1 MSDGILPPLRNQAD
15 GMNVMGLEH
24 GKRTTGTRPGPG
36 RWLAGL
42 VLLWLGTAW
51 QTGAQDGVI
60 RVGGDLN
67 YPPYEFLN
75 EQGEPDGY
83 NTELTLAIAEVMG
96 MKVEIE
102 LGHWPQ
108 MRRRLLDGELDVL
121 QGAVFSPE
129 RARWFAFS
137 PPHALINHSL
147 FARKGEAAEITL
159 ADLAGREVIVQR
171 DSIMHEQLNRLAP
184 NALAVPVDTHSN
196 ALRLLASGQHDFA
209 LVANLPGLY
218 LGRELELSNLA
229 PVGHPF
235 PPHRYGYV
243 VNRGNEALL
252 ARFSEGLAILKNT
265 GRQQALYDKWLGP
278 LESPGLPWK
287 KIGLGAALVSLL
299 LLLVL
304 GAIMAWN
311 RTLRREVDRR
321 SQALERQQQQL
332 LQADKM
338 ASLGI
343 LVSGVA
349 HEINN
354 PSGLLLL
361 NLPVLKEA
369 YQDAEEILEERYHR
383 HGDFYLGGLPYSRM
397 RDEIPAMLDD
407 MLTSADRIRRIVDD
421 LRDFARQGP
430 SELNET
436 VDLNRVVATAIRLT
450 DTSIRQAC
458 HRFEVSYDERL
469 PPFRGNGQRIEQVV
483 INLIVNACQ
492 ALTSPEQ
499 GIRVSTRYRAGSHEL
514 SLEVRDQGR
523 GIAPEHLSRL
533 RDPFFTT
540 KREQGGIG
548 LGLAV
553 SSGIV
558 QEHGGRLEYDST
570 PGQGTTAI
578 LTLPALKG
586 NQSDHQ

>member
-1 MSDGILPPLRNQAD
+1 MAAATHPFFRIARLAL
-15 GMNVMGLEH
+15 GLA
-24 GKRTTGTRPGPG
+24 
-36 RWLAGL
+36 WL
-42 VLLWLGTAW
+42 LGSPALAET
-51 QTGAQDGVI
+51 I
-60 RVGGDLN
+60 RVGGDFN
-67 YPPYEFLN
+67 YPPYEFIN

-96 MKVEIE
+96 MEVDIV
-102 LGHWPQ
+102 LGSWQ
-108 MRRRLLDGELDVL
+108 QARERLLDGRLDVL

-129 RARWFAFS
+129 RSRQFAFS

-147 FARKGEAAEITL
+147 FARRGEAADVSL
-159 ADLAGREVIVQR
+159 AELAGREVIVQR
-171 DSIMHEQLNRLAP
+171 DSIMHEQLSRLAP
-184 NALAVPVDTHSN
+184 QARPVPADTHSD
-196 ALRLLASGQHDFA
+196 ALRLLAAGRHDFA

-218 LGRELELSNLA
+218 LGRELALSNLA
-229 PVGHPF
+229 PVGSPF
-235 PPHRYGYV
+235 PPQRYGYMV
-243 VNRGNEALL
+243 TKGNEALL

-287 KIGLGAALVSLL
+287 KIGLATALVSLL
-299 LLLVL
+299 LLLGL
-304 GAIMAWN
+304 AAIMIWN

-321 SQALERQQQQL
+321 SRELERQQQQL

-343 LVSGVA
+343 LVSGMA

-369 YQDAEEILEERYHR
+369 CRDAEEILEAHYHS

-430 SELNET
+430 GELNET
-436 VDLNRVVATAIRLT
+436 VDLNAVVATAIRLV
-450 DTSIRQAC
+450 DTSLRQAS
-458 HRFEVSYDERL
+458 HHVEVSYGEAL

-483 INLIVNACQ
+483 INLLVNACQ
-492 ALTSPEQ
+492 ALTGPEQ
-499 GIRVSTRYRAGSHEL
+499 GIRVSTRYLAGSREL
-514 SLEVRDQGR
+514 RLDVRDQGQ

-553 SSGIV
+553 SAGIV
-558 QEHGGRLEYDST
+558 QEHGGRLEYDSIQ
-570 PGQGTTAI
+570 GQGTTATLI
-578 LTLPALKG
+578 LPALQG
-586 NQSDHQ
+586 EQSDHR

>member
-1 MSDGILPPLRNQAD
+1 
-15 GMNVMGLEH
+15 MNERGPEH
-24 GKRTTGTRPGPG
+24 GKRTRGTRPG
-36 RWLAGL
+36 RLAVL
-42 VLLWLGTAW
+42 WAALLWLGLA
-51 QTGAQDGVI
+51 GPAAAQGGVI

-67 YPPYEFLN
+67 YPPYEFIN

-96 MKVEIE
+96 MQVEIE
-102 LGHWPQ
+102 LGHWQ
-108 MRRRLLDGELDVL
+108 QVRRRLLDGELDVL

-147 FARKGEAAEITL
+147 FARKGEAANVSLT
-159 ADLAGREVIVQR
+159 DLAGREVIVQR
-171 DSIMHEQLNRLAP
+171 DSIMHEQLSRLAP
-184 NALAVPVDTHSN
+184 EALAVPVDTHSD
-196 ALRLLASGQHDFA
+196 ALRLLASGRHDFA

-235 PPHRYGYV
+235 PPHRYGYMV
-243 VNRGNEALL
+243 TKGNEALL

-278 LESPGLPWK
+278 LESPGLPWQ
-287 KIGLGAALVSLL
+287 KIGQAAALVSLL
-299 LLLVL
+299 LLLGL
-304 GAIMAWN
+304 AAIMIWN

-321 SQALERQQQQL
+321 SREMERQQQQL

-369 YQDAEEILEERYHR
+369 YQDAEEILEAHYHE

-397 RDEIPAMLDD
+397 RDEIPAMLED

-430 SELNET
+430 GELNET
-436 VDLNRVVATAIRLT
+436 VDLNAVVATAIRLV
-450 DTSIRQAC
+450 DTSIRKASQ
-458 HRFEVSYDERL
+458 RFEVSYGEGL

-492 ALTSPEQ
+492 ALTGPEQ
-499 GIRVSTRYRAGSHEL
+499 GIRVSTRYQSGSQEL
-514 SLEVRDQGR
+514 CLEVQDQGR

-553 SSGIV
+553 STGIV

-570 PGQGTTAI
+570 PGQGTTAT